1 MISPKPFYGNAA
13 KLLLFLFFKCTKL
26 DVMFFTATKN
36 IRLFYIRIFKVKV
49 LKYLFS
55 NSSLF
60 TNIYTVTSYSQ
71 MAISSYNIVI
81 KYFYSVCMC
90 ICMPIYT
97 YTLLYLYNITG
108 PQNQ

>member
-1 MISPKPFYGNAA
+1 MISSKPFYGNAA

-55 NSSLF
+55 ISSLF
-60 TNIYTVTSYSQ
+60 KNIYTVTSCSQ

-81 KYFYSVCMC
+81 KYFYSMCMC
-90 ICMPIYT
+90 ICMPVIFI
-97 YTLLYLYNITG
+97 NIIRCMSI
-108 PQNQ
+108 